1 MRSALYVGSVRH
13 RRYGAPQH
21 EFTYPTYQVLLDL
34 AELDALAR
42 TIPWFGY
49 NGRGLTSFHD
59 TDHLGSSANPVREK
73 LQHWME
79 ARGESLGENRVQ
91 LLTNLRVLG
100 HVFNPVSYF
109 FCMTGNG
116 DLRHVVAEVNNT
128 FGDSH
133 CYLLSA
139 LDRKG
144 DDAYAARCEKRLHVS
159 PFIGMEDI
167 GYQWLLTT
175 PGPRLTVHI
184 DEMRRGRKF
193 FDATL
198 QLERRPLTSRTLAAT
213 MLRYPLTPLHTV
225 LRIHLQAFKLWRKGA
240 SFHRRPTPPPCEFQ
254 DA

>member
-21 EFTYPTYQVLLDL
+21 EFTYRTYQVLLDL

-116 DLRHVVAEVNNT
+116 DLQHVVAEVNNT
-128 FGDSH
+128 F
-133 CYLLSA
+133 
-139 LDRKG
+139 
-144 DDAYAARCEKRLHVS
+144 V
-159 PFIGMEDI
+159 
-167 GYQWLLTT
+167 
-175 PGPRLTVHI
+175 
-184 DEMRRGRKF
+184 
-193 FDATL
+193 DATL